1 MTTNLSNLPQ
11 APNVPQQ
18 VIPQMSNQAPSQM
31 SNQNQNMI
39 MSDGSAPSYSTAD
52 LDQRRP
58 TEVDLSDQGGG
69 SKSMEEMMKQVQVA
83 SNQGL
88 TNISQVPTHHA
99 ASSQQHT
106 IDTQAMANN
115 LEKSEELER
124 KRVRFSDDDYI
135 KNYQMPNN
143 TEVSGDTKAESELLF
158 DELKIP
164 IIVGLLY
171 YIFEMP
177 AIQKMLLNAFPKM
190 FKSDANINDYGALL
204 MAIIFGGLYYAI
216 TKLYETF

>member
-18 VIPQMSNQAPSQM
+18 TIPQMSNMNQPSG
-31 SNQNQNMI
+31 QNVI
-39 MSDGSAPSYSTAD
+39 ISDGSATSYSTAD

-58 TEVDLSDQGGG
+58 QEVDMSDQSGGN
-69 SKSMEEMMKQVQVA
+69 KSMEEMMKQVQVA
-83 SNQGL
+83 SGQGL

-99 ASSQQHT
+99 STSQQHVV
-106 IDTQAMANN
+106 DTQAMANN
-115 LEKSEELER
+115 LEKSEELEK
-124 KRVRFSDDDYI
+124 KRVRFAEDDYI
-135 KNYQMPNN
+135 KNYQVADT
-143 TEVSGDTKAESELLF
+143 TEATGDTTATAETLF
-158 DELKIP
+158 EQFKIP

-177 AIQKMLLNAFPKM
+177 AIQKMLLKAFPKM

-204 MAIIFGGLYYAI
+204 MAIIFGGLYYGI
-216 TKLYETF
+216 TKLYEMF

>member
-1 MTTNLSNLPQ
+1 MTTNLSSLPQ

-18 VIPQMSNQAPSQM
+18 TIPQMTNMNQP
-31 SNQNQNMI
+31 QNQNI
-39 MSDGSAPSYSTAD
+39 IISDGNATSYSTAD

-58 TEVDLSDQGGG
+58 PDVDMSDQGGG

-83 SNQGL
+83 SGQGL

-99 ASSQQHT
+99 STSQQHVV
-106 IDTQAMANN
+106 DTQAMANN
-115 LEKSEELER
+115 LEKSEELDK
-124 KRVRFSDDDYI
+124 KRVRFAEDDYI
-135 KNYQMPNN
+135 KNYQVSN
-143 TEVSGDTKAESELLF
+143 TTEATGDTRATTETLF
-158 DELKIP
+158 DQFKIP

-177 AIQKMLLNAFPKM
+177 AIQKMLLKAFPKM

>member
-18 VIPQMSNQAPSQM
+18 TIPQMSNMNEPQSQ
-31 SNQNQNMI
+31 NVI
-39 MSDGSAPSYSTAD
+39 ISDSSATSYSTAD

-58 TEVDLSDQGGG
+58 QEVDMSDQGGG
-69 SKSMEEMMKQVQVA
+69 HKSMEEMMKQVQVA
-83 SNQGL
+83 SGQGL

-99 ASSQQHT
+99 STSQQHT

-115 LEKSEELER
+115 LEKSEELEK
-124 KRVRFSDDDYI
+124 KRVRFTEDDYI
-135 KNYQMPNN
+135 KNYQVPNT
-143 TEVSGDTKAESELLF
+143 TEATGDTRATAETLF
-158 DELKIP
+158 EQFKIP

-177 AIQKMLLNAFPKM
+177 AIQKLLLKAFPKM

-204 MAIIFGGLYYAI
+204 MAIIFGTLYYGI
-216 TKLYETF
+216 TKLYEMF

>member
-11 APNVPQQ
+11 APSVPQQ
-18 VIPQMSNQAPSQM
+18 VIPQMA
-31 SNQNQNMI
+31 NQNQNQNHI
-39 MSDGSAPSYSTAD
+39 ISDGSATSYSTAD

-58 TEVDLSDQGGG
+58 PEVDMSDQNGG
-69 SKSMEEMMKQVQVA
+69 SKSMEEMMKQVQAA
-83 SNQGL
+83 SSQGL
-88 TNISQVPTHHA
+88 TNISQVQTHHA

-106 IDTQAMANN
+106 IDSQAMANN

-135 KNYQMPNN
+135 KNYQVPNTAELN
-143 TEVSGDTKAESELLF
+143 GDSRTETELLF
-158 DELKIP
+158 GEFRIP

-177 AIQKMLLNAFPKM
+177 AVKAMLLHAFPKM
-190 FKSDANINDYGALL
+190 FKTDANINDYGALL
-204 MAIIFGGLYYAI
+204 MAIIFGGLYYVI